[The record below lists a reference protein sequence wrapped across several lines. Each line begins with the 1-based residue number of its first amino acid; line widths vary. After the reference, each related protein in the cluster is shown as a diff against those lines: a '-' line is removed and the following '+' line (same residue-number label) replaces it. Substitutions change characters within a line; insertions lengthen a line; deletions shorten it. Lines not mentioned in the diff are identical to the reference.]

1 MSDPRQ
7 FSLCLQLPVEVWR
20 ELGPGLR
27 EMVLDAM
34 WEQAC
39 QGQAAVPDGRPWRG
53 HTFARYVATPD
64 GPVQVPCEEADADV
78 VIVRWTATVRD
89 ALEEALEA
97 TL

>member
-1 MSDPRQ
+1 MNDQRR
-7 FSLCLQLPVEVWR
+7 FSLAQRMTIELWR
-20 ELGPGLR
+20 EMGPGLR

-39 QGQAAVPDGRPWRG
+39 LDQAAVPDGRPWRG

-64 GPVQVPCEEADADV
+64 GPVQVPCEEADADM